1 MVTKI
6 VKATGDPALD
16 RDVMEEASGI
26 IRAGGIIAIP
36 TETVY
41 GLAGDALNPESAK
54 KIYKAKGRPS
64 DNPLIVH
71 IAKLDDL
78 ERIAY
83 GIPQDAY
90 DLAGR
95 FWPGPLTMVLKKK
108 DIVPMETTGGLRT
121 VAVRFPVNA
130 IAREFISAS
139 GGYIA
144 APSANLSGRPSCT
157 TAQHC
162 IEDLDGRVD
171 MIIDGGEVG
180 IGLESTIVDM
190 TVNPPCIL
198 RQGYINRE
206 MLNET
211 LYSVEDEREKELSED
226 DHPKAPG
233 MKYRHYAPKGKLFL
247 VKGERSKV
255 AERINKL
262 LRIHEEEGCNTAVI
276 ASHEDRDLYRC
287 EGPVID
293 IGSLEDEDTIAHR
306 LFSVLRDLDE
316 CGAEYIYSECFD
328 TPRLGKAIMD
338 RLTRAS
344 GNSVINAE

>member
-1 MVTKI
+1 MI
-6 VKATGDPALD
+6 LEKAA
-16 RDVMEEASGI
+16 
-26 IRAGGIIAIP
+26 
-36 TETVY
+36 
-41 GLAGDALNPESAK
+41 
-54 KIYKAKGRPS
+54 
-64 DNPLIVH
+64 
-71 IAKLDDL
+71 
-78 ERIAY
+78 
-83 GIPQDAY
+83 GIPDA
-90 DLAGR
+90 
-95 FWPGPLTMVLKKK
+95 V
-108 DIVPMETTGGLRT
+108 TGGLDT
-121 VAVRFPVNA
+121 VAVRFPSHRTA
-130 IAREFISAS
+130 AALIRA
-139 GGYIA
+139 GGGLIA
-144 APSANLSGRPSCT
+144 APSANRSGRPSPT
-157 TAQHC
+157 TAAHC
-162 IEDLDGRVD
+162 VEDLNGRVD

-180 IGLESTIVDM
+180 IGLESSIIDLTEETPVLLRPGYV
-190 TVNPPCIL
+190 TVPML
-198 RQGYINRE
+198 RQVLGE
-206 MLNET
+206 V
-211 LYSVEDEREKELSED
+211 SVDASVLGENVR
-226 DHPKAPG
+226 PKAPG

-316 CGAEYIYSECFD
+316 CCAEYIYSECYD